1 MNSINW
7 QEIRNLLAAIDQ
19 SDVVE
24 FSLEAQD
31 FRLTVSKSER
41 GVVLAGGN
49 AVPTPPAE
57 LVPAA
62 VSSAPPVSTTTAPTP
77 VAASPPTPEPA
88 AKSSEPPSHWV
99 PITAPI
105 VGTYYSAPAPG
116 EPAFVSPGDRVTEG
130 QTVCIIEAMKVM
142 NELLAETS
150 GRITEILVKNS
161 EPVEFGQ
168 VVMYVDPT

>member
-1 MNSINW
+1 MNSIDW

-41 GVVLAGGN
+41 GVMMASTPAPVAPVE
-49 AVPTPPAE
+49 AVPTATVPATVPAPAPAPAPAPVAPPAK
-57 LVPAA
+57 P
-62 VSSAPPVSTTTAPTP
+62 
-77 VAASPPTPEPA
+77 
-88 AKSSEPPSHWV
+88 SEPPSHWV
-99 PITAPI
+99 AVTAPI

-116 EPAFVSPGDRVTEG
+116 EPAFVNPGDRVSEG

-142 NELLAETS
+142 NELVAEVS
-150 GRITEILVKNS
+150 GRVTEIVVENA
-161 EPVEFGQ
+161 EPIEFGQ
-168 VVMYVDPT
+168 VVMYIDPS

>member
-1 MNSINW
+1 MSSINW

-24 FSLEAQD
+24 FSLEAED
-31 FRLTVSKSER
+31 FRLTVSKSDR
-41 GVVLAGGN
+41 GAVVTSVVEPPV
-49 AVPTPPAE
+49 AVADTQPAS
-57 LVPAA
+57 AA
-62 VSSAPPVSTTTAPTP
+62 PSAPISAPSAPTVPPPTAP
-77 VAASPPTPEPA
+77 ARSDD
-88 AKSSEPPSHWV
+88 PPSDWV

-116 EPAFVSPGDRVTEG
+116 EPAFVSPGDLVTEG

-142 NELLAETS
+142 NELLAEIP
-150 GRITEILVKNS
+150 GRITEILVENA

-168 VVMYVDPT
+168 VVMYVDPS

>member
-1 MNSINW
+1 MSSINW

-24 FSLEAQD
+24 FSLEAED
-31 FRLTVSKSER
+31 FRLTVSKSDR
-41 GVVLAGGN
+41 GAVVTSTVAPPAAPVETP
-49 AVPTPPAE
+49 AVPVTPAPAPATPA
-57 LVPAA
+57 PAA
-62 VSSAPPVSTTTAPTP
+62 APARPN
-77 VAASPPTPEPA
+77 
-88 AKSSEPPSHWV
+88 EPPNHWV

-116 EPAFVSPGDRVTEG
+116 EPAFVSPGDRVSEG

-150 GRITEILVKNS
+150 GRITEILVENS

-168 VVMYVDPT
+168 VVMYVDPS

>member
-1 MNSINW
+1 MSSINW

-24 FSLEAQD
+24 FSLEAED

-41 GVVLAGGN
+41 GAVVTNVVA
-49 AVPTPPAE
+49 
-57 LVPAA
+57 PAA
-62 VSSAPPVSTTTAPTP
+62 VPVEVQPAPAVAAAPAPAPAAP
-77 VAASPPTPEPA
+77 VAPAPA
-88 AKSSEPPSHWV
+88 APARSSEPPSHWV

-116 EPAFVSPGDRVTEG
+116 EPTFVSPGDRVSEG

-142 NELLAETS
+142 NELLAETP
-150 GRITEILVKNS
+150 GRITEILVENA

-168 VVMYVDPT
+168 VVMYVDPS

>member
-41 GVVLAGGN
+41 GIVMASP
-49 AVPTPPAE
+49 AVPVAPAE
-57 LVPAA
+57 ILPAA
-62 VSSAPPVSTTTAPTP
+62 VASPTAEAAVAPAPVAPPPPSPA
-77 VAASPPTPEPA
+77 VAI
-88 AKSSEPPSHWV
+88 SSEPPSHWV

-116 EPAFVSPGDRVTEG
+116 EPVFVSPGDRVSEG

-150 GRITEILVKNS
+150 GRVTEILVKNA